1 MPIDRADP
9 AGDGVTLDCSTADVE
24 ALEPL
29 HESAY
34 VRAGELVVIDP
45 DWDIGTQDV
54 LALPVYQELNG
65 MGAAIDPDPQ

>member
-54 LALPVYQELNG
+54 LALPVY
-65 MGAAIDPDPQ
+65 